1 MADPANPGGNGAGD
15 DKELPKEDNIRVV
28 CRFRPLNDSETRT
41 GSKFVVKFPDDQCA
55 SISGKVYMF
64 DKVLKPN
71 VTQEQV
77 YNGAAKH
84 IVKGNFCL

>member
-1 MADPANPGGNGAGD
+1 
-15 DKELPKEDNIRVV
+15 
-28 CRFRPLNDSETRT
+28 
-41 GSKFVVKFPDDQCA
+41 
-55 SISGKVYMF
+55 MF

-84 IVKGNFCL
+84 IVKGDVLFMNLLEKLTQFSRLCLHFQFLPSN

>member
-1 MADPANPGGNGAGD
+1 
-15 DKELPKEDNIRVV
+15 
-28 CRFRPLNDSETRT
+28 
-41 GSKFVVKFPDDQCA
+41 
-55 SISGKVYMF
+55 MF

-84 IVKGNFCL
+84 IVKGTVYNCFSRQN

>member
-1 MADPANPGGNGAGD
+1 
-15 DKELPKEDNIRVV
+15 
-28 CRFRPLNDSETRT
+28 
-41 GSKFVVKFPDDQCA
+41 
-55 SISGKVYMF
+55 MF

-84 IVKGNFCL
+84 IVKGNFCLHFTFLTSFSPLQISNPSH

>member
-1 MADPANPGGNGAGD
+1 
-15 DKELPKEDNIRVV
+15 
-28 CRFRPLNDSETRT
+28 
-41 GSKFVVKFPDDQCA
+41 
-55 SISGKVYMF
+55 MF

-84 IVKGNFCL
+84 IVKGNFCLHFTFLTSFSPLQNFNTSNEKFVPNCFDDFYMFL

>member
-1 MADPANPGGNGAGD
+1 
-15 DKELPKEDNIRVV
+15 
-28 CRFRPLNDSETRT
+28 
-41 GSKFVVKFPDDQCA
+41 
-55 SISGKVYMF
+55 MF

-84 IVKGNFCL
+84 IVKGTVYNCFSRQNSKFDVRPIDEFFLSFDFQRQII

>member
-28 CRFRPLNDSETRT
+28 CRFRPLNDSEERT

-55 SISGKVYMF
+55 SITVQR
-64 DKVLKPN
+64 N
-71 VTQEQV
+71 E
-77 YNGAAKH
+77 
-84 IVKGNFCL
+84 IVDRLDCNFNYY